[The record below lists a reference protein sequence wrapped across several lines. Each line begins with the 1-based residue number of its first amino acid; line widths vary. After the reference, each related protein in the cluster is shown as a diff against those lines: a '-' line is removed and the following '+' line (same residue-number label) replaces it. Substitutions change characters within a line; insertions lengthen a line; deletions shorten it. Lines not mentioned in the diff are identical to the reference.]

1 MNPGAVPLPDR
12 IVLMGV
18 SGCGK
23 TTIGRALSQRMGVA
37 YVDGDDLHS
46 PANIA
51 RMASGLPLRDE
62 DRWPWLDRV
71 ARVLRLQA
79 PVIVGCS
86 ALRRAY
92 RDRLRQG
99 AGGPVRFV
107 HLSGPPLL
115 IHSRMAGRQGHFMPP
130 SLLDTQFAA
139 LEPLSAG
146 EGGLTLDIRQP
157 PEALVEAILRWRDRP
172 D

>member
-1 MNPGAVPLPDR
+1 MNPGAVPPPDR

-37 YVDGDDLHS
+37 YVDGDDLHP

-86 ALRRAY
+86 ALRHAY

-99 AGGPVRFV
+99 GGRAGAVR
-107 HLSGPPLL
+107 
-115 IHSRMAGRQGHFMPP
+115 P
-130 SLLDTQFAA
+130 SVGAA
-139 LEPLSAG
+139 LAYP
-146 EGGLTLDIRQP
+146 
-157 PEALVEAILRWRDRP
+157 
-172 D
+172 